1 MTTTIP
7 VVSLD
12 CATAVMDKAM
22 SVPMSVFGTEMLEEM
37 MMDQP
42 HLLKMLSFLLTHIIA
57 DGKDEETAAIDAVQ
71 TMCVVGV
78 VFKSI
83 MTQIE
88 ADEMEISEEWA

>member
-7 VVSLD
+7 MVSMD
-12 CATAVMDKAM
+12 CASAVMDKAM
-22 SVPMSVFGTEMLEEM
+22 SVPMTEFGTEMLSVM
-37 MMDQP
+37 LKDQP
-42 HLLKMLSFLLTHIIA
+42 HLMRLISFLLTNLIA
-57 DGKDEETAAIDAVQ
+57 EGKDEDTAAIDAVQ

-78 VFKSI
+78 VFKAI

>member
-7 VVSLD
+7 MVSMD
-12 CATAVMDKAM
+12 CASAVMDKAM
-22 SVPMSVFGTEMLEEM
+22 SVPMTEFGTEMLGVM
-37 MMDQP
+37 LKDQP
-42 HLLKMLSFLLTHIIA
+42 HLMRLISFLLTNLIA
-57 DGKDEETAAIDAVQ
+57 EGKDEDTAAIDAVQ